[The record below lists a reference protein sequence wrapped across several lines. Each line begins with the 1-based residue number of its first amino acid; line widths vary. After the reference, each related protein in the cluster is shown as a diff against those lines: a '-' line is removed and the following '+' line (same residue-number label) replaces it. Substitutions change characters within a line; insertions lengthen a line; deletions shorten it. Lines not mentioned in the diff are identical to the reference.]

1 MLSVLKSFSIKLSQL
16 TAIKRIARPHS
27 LCKVPSAG
35 SRVQEASA
43 LNSICRVPGA
53 GSLDTEQSLQGASAL
68 NSLCT
73 VPAAGCLGTKQSLHG
88 ASLGASALSTPS
100 VSAHCPL
107 LLLSA
112 SAQCPH
118 SSA

>member
-35 SRVQEASA
+35 SLETELFLQ
-43 LNSICRVPGA
+43 GA